1 MTTINNNYI
10 FIVEDEDEEESK
22 VLDIIN
28 LSAVLIGLL
37 IGYFGMNYEKLGPG
51 NFYKSENFEYYIIF
65 FSFVIIGSVSIYYYK
80 YE

>member
-10 FIVEDEDEEESK
+10 FIVEDEEEEESK

-37 IGYFGMNYEKLGPG
+37 IGYFGMNYDKLGPG
-51 NFYKSENFEYYIIF
+51 EFYKNKNFEYYIIF
-65 FSFVIIGSVSIYYYK
+65 FSFIIIGCVSIYYYK

>member
-10 FIVEDEDEEESK
+10 FIVEDEEEEESK
-22 VLDIIN
+22 VMDIIN

-51 NFYKSENFEYYIIF
+51 DFYKSENFEYYIIF
-65 FSFVIIGSVSIYYYK
+65 FSFVIIGCVSIYYYK

>member
-10 FIVEDEDEEESK
+10 FIVDDEEEEESK
-22 VLDIIN
+22 IMDIIN
-28 LSAVLIGLL
+28 LSGVLIGLL

-65 FSFVIIGSVSIYYYK
+65 CSFVIIGFVSIYYYK